1 MKVEH
6 IAYVN
11 RPSVW
16 KYIFDLSLQ
25 GLLQEL
31 LGMQWRQCVRSSLYF
46 PKWNYKK
53 MDAKS
58 CYRGKNNAS
67 IKIDTGEK
75 GGGVKANAEY
85 LNMANVEAGAINA
98 EIKELEE
105 RIWKNR
111 QTELEE
117 LMSFYGVCP
126 AGNQKSGAGSQE
138 TIRGGINI
146 CKSFEENY
154 NPKRAPTNKGGK
166 KKDHSTI
173 NKVVSRESTINIY
186 KPIHGVGFE
195 KCFHPA
201 FREIRKCA
209 MKEMGIPDV
218 HIETGLNKALW
229 AKGIRNVPYRICVR
243 LSGRCNVDDDSPNKP
258 STLLTCVP
266 VTAFKN
272 LQTVTMDEN

>member
-1 MKVEH
+1 MW
-6 IAYVN
+6 Y
-11 RPSVW
+11 
-16 KYIFDLSLQ
+16 
-25 GLLQEL
+25 
-31 LGMQWRQCVRSSLYF
+31 RQ
-46 PKWNYKK
+46 WNYKK

-126 AGNQKSGAGSQE
+126 AGNG
-138 TIRGGINI
+138 R
-146 CKSFEENY
+146 
-154 NPKRAPTNKGGK
+154 RAPANKGGK

-218 HIETGLNKALW
+218 HFETGLNKALW

>member
-1 MKVEH
+1 
-6 IAYVN
+6 
-11 RPSVW
+11 
-16 KYIFDLSLQ
+16 
-25 GLLQEL
+25 
-31 LGMQWRQCVRSSLYF
+31 
-46 PKWNYKK
+46 
-53 MDAKS
+53 MDAKR

-67 IKIDTGEK
+67 IKIDMGEK
-75 GGGVKANAEY
+75 GGGIKANAEY
-85 LNMANVEAGAINA
+85 LNMVNMEVGSINA

-111 QTELEE
+111 WTELEE
-117 LMSFYGVCP
+117 LMGFYSVCP
-126 AGNQKSGAGSQE
+126 AGNQKSGPGSQE

-146 CKSFEENY
+146 WNG
-154 NPKRAPTNKGGK
+154 RTAPTKKGG

-195 KCFHPA
+195 KCFYPA
-201 FREIRKCA
+201 LRELRKCA

-218 HIETGLNKALW
+218 HIETRLNKALW

-243 LSGRCNVDDDSPNKP
+243 LSRKCNEDDDSSNKP
-258 STLLTCVP
+258 STLLTYVP

-272 LQTVTMDEN
+272 LQIVTMDEN